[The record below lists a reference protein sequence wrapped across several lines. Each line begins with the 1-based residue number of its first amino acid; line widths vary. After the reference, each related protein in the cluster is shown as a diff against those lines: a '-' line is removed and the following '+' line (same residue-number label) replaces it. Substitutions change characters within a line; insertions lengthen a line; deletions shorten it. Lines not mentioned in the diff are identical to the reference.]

1 MLWKVEKRQTFFSL
15 LLLDSNP
22 RFKTS
27 SKSIIHTA
35 ALHIVGSCGEFVVST
50 HENRFGFRK
59 GEAGASSEWPQRLE
73 VYSRQVI
80 KVSCLILKPNRK
92 YKNHSISVHVIF
104 SYLIHDIKHL
114 CAFVEKKKHLLLRR
128 LSWSLDF
135 LHKKKV
141 CCWLQVLRTAIL
153 LHKNEFVTQIL
164 PKSLNW

>member
-1 MLWKVEKRQTFFSL
+1 MLRKAEKRQTFFSL

-35 ALHIVGSCGEFVVST
+35 ALHIVGPCGEFVVST

-80 KVSCLILKPNRK
+80 KVSCTILKPNK
-92 YKNHSISVHVIF
+92 KNKNRSISVH
-104 SYLIHDIKHL
+104 DPHL
-114 CAFVEKKKHLLLRR
+114 SDPRLQGTCVHSWKKNTSWAANKSCR
-128 LSWSLDF
+128 LSWSLEF
-135 LHKKKV
+135 LDKKKV
-141 CCWLQVLRTAIL
+141 WCW
-153 LHKNEFVTQIL
+153 F
-164 PKSLNW
+164 